1 MRKITK
7 MIMAATLGLAI
18 ASAALVFNPVT
29 TEAKTTYVTTKA
41 AGKRIASLQKKAY
54 KSKKKVSTSFK
65 FKAKSAGSFERKAYK
80 EACKAQFGKAYRA
93 DFRNTRIEYDGYCS
107 NSFVAS
113 SYSCRNHWVDGCDFN
128 AKRIKKG
135 VYSCKITI
143 NGKNSSYRKQYR
155 NDEARK
161 VMINRITEITK
172 GMNQFDKFYVTA
184 CWVECYAMY
193 YAVPNKRLSDYD
205 FMKGK
210 YCGVCSD
217 MADVLARYAKW
228 AGVKNVGMVESRKD
242 DHSWVYFEVDGTKYY
257 FDPSSDGYPRVLNRK
272 EALEALSYGD
282 KMDYPNDWY
291 KRNVDPDARDFSNPK
306 EFWDSLTAEQKKA
319 YDNGDFDDI
328 TLYRYNCDSVSK
340 EQLLPAKLFKEW
352 NGIEEKVSK
361 WDHWRF

>member
-1 MRKITK
+1 M
-7 MIMAATLGLAI
+7 MVATLGLTI
-18 ASAALVFNPVT
+18 AGSALVFNPTT

-41 AGKRIASLQKKAY
+41 AGKKIAALQKKAY

-80 EACKAQFGKAYRA
+80 EACKVQFGKAYRA

-113 SYSCRNHWVDGCDFN
+113 SYSCRNHWIDGCAFN
-128 AKRIKKG
+128 AKKIKKG

-161 VMINRITEITK
+161 VMINRITAITK

-184 CWVECYAMY
+184 CWVDCYAMY
-193 YAVPNKRLSDYD
+193 YDTPHKRLSDYD

-228 AGVKNVGMVESRKD
+228 AGVKNVGVTESRKD
-242 DHSWVYFEVDGTKYY
+242 DHAWVYFEVDGTKYY
-257 FDPSSDGYPRVLNRK
+257 YNPSGSHAIVTNRK
-272 EALEALSYGD
+272 EALEALHPTD
-282 KMDYPNDWY
+282 MWY
-291 KRNVDPDARDFSNPK
+291 FRILNYANNWYRENVDTEAKDFTNLK
-306 EFWDSLTAEQKKA
+306 AFWDSLTSEQKKA
-319 YDNGDFDDI
+319 YANGESFDERGAYCYKQCACYSQ
-328 TLYRYNCDSVSK
+328 T
-340 EQLLPAKLFKEW
+340 QLLPAKLFKEER
-352 NGIEEKVSK
+352 GIEEKISK
-361 WDHWRF
+361 WKHFRF

>member
-7 MIMAATLGLAI
+7 MTMAATLGLAI

-41 AGKRIASLQKKAY
+41 AGKKIAALQKKAY
-54 KSKKKVSTSFK
+54 TSKKKVSTSFK
-65 FKAKSAGSFERKAYK
+65 FKAKSAGSFERGAYK

-113 SYSCRNHWVDGCDFN
+113 SYSCRNHWIDGCDFN
-128 AKRIKKG
+128 AKKIKKG

-161 VMINRITEITK
+161 VMINRITEITE

-184 CWVECYAMY
+184 CWVDCYAMY
-193 YAVPNKRLSDYD
+193 YAVPNKKLSDYD

-210 YCGVCSD
+210 YYGACSE

-242 DHSWVYFEVDGTKYY
+242 DHAWVYLEVDGTKYY
-257 FDPSSDGYPRVLNRK
+257 FDPSSSSGTPRVLNRK
-272 EALEALSYGD
+272 EALEAL
-282 KMDYPNDWY
+282 DYHRTAGLDFANDWY
-291 KRNVDPDARDFSNPK
+291 EKILILK
-306 EFWDSLTAEQKKA
+306 QK
-319 YDNGDFDDI
+319 
-328 TLYRYNCDSVSK
+328 TL
-340 EQLLPAKLFKEW
+340 QIIKLF
-352 NGIEEKVSK
+352 GIV
-361 WDHWRF
+361 

>member
-1 MRKITK
+1 M
-7 MIMAATLGLAI
+7 MAATLGLTI
-18 ASAALVFNPVT
+18 ASAALVFNPTT

-41 AGKRIASLQKKAY
+41 AGKKIAALQKKAY

-128 AKRIKKG
+128 AKKIKKG

-161 VMINRITEITK
+161 TMINRITEITK

-242 DHSWVYFEVDGTKYY
+242 DHAWVYLEVDGTKYY

-272 EALEALSYGD
+272 EALEALD
-282 KMDYPNDWY
+282 DPWYPRALKCANDWY
-291 KRNVDPDARDFSNPK
+291 KENVNAEAKDFTNLK
-306 EFWDSLTAEQKKA
+306 AFWDSLTKEQKKA
-319 YDNGDFDDI
+319 YDDGFDEI
-328 TLYRYNCDSVSK
+328 TLYCYNCICFSQT
-340 EQLLPAKLFKEW
+340 ELLPAKLFKEW